1 MKICLVAPVSRWR
14 GGIHQYSVHLAN
26 NLAKTTDVDVVSYKS
41 MFPRWFHPSKARR
54 ISGEMPV
61 SGRVAIYEILK
72 YYSLVS
78 SFRAARVI
86 QNSIRPDVVD
96 IQWFVPQHGFVL
108 IPLILL
114 LKFWF
119 RSKARI
125 FLTVHNVLPHEKRVF
140 DRLLSRWAFR
150 FSDRLLVHAE
160 TLRDEAVK
168 SFGENPQ
175 KIAVVPHGICAD
187 GTVSYEKTE
196 ARARLGIK
204 EKYVLLFFGFVR
216 PYKGLHDL
224 IEAFRIVAEKC
235 DVALLIA
242 GEFFS
247 GLSQYREQLRS
258 KGLLRKT
265 YLFHRYIGSEE
276 VPVFFSAADLLVQPY
291 IKFSGQSGVSQTAY
305 LHSVPIVA
313 TDVGGLPELVIDGQ
327 TGMIVQPRNP
337 KELAFA
343 IETLLGDEEKRRQ
356 YGLNGKRLLETELA
370 WDRVTQSLVKL
381 YAEPCRI
388 GEQRGFLSAARHR
401 SLTGK

>member
-140 DRLLSRWAFR
+140 D
-150 FSDRLLVHAE
+150 
-160 TLRDEAVK
+160 
-168 SFGENPQ
+168 
-175 KIAVVPHGICAD
+175 
-187 GTVSYEKTE
+187 
-196 ARARLGIK
+196 
-204 EKYVLLFFGFVR
+204 
-216 PYKGLHDL
+216 
-224 IEAFRIVAEKC
+224 
-235 DVALLIA
+235 
-242 GEFFS
+242 
-247 GLSQYREQLRS
+247 
-258 KGLLRKT
+258 
-265 YLFHRYIGSEE
+265 
-276 VPVFFSAADLLVQPY
+276 
-291 IKFSGQSGVSQTAY
+291 
-305 LHSVPIVA
+305 
-313 TDVGGLPELVIDGQ
+313 
-327 TGMIVQPRNP
+327 
-337 KELAFA
+337 
-343 IETLLGDEEKRRQ
+343 
-356 YGLNGKRLLETELA
+356 
-370 WDRVTQSLVKL
+370 
-381 YAEPCRI
+381 
-388 GEQRGFLSAARHR
+388 
-401 SLTGK
+401 